1 MTCSRCHAR
10 NIPGDAVVC
19 PNCGGTLVA
28 EGPPPRPL
36 PEDLEQ
42 ALKRD
47 LSGQFQINELLGRGG
62 MSLVYLAYELQLN
75 RPVALKVLPLQLAYG
90 PDAVERFER
99 EAKIAAALDHP
110 HIVPIYRVGATGTFL
125 WYSMKRVKGRSLA
138 EILETSGTLTLEET
152 LGILEQAGSALQY
165 AHRHGV
171 VHRDV
176 KPANIMI
183 EESGWALV
191 CDFGVAKAF
200 GNVALTQSGGALGT
214 PRYMAPEQFEKG
226 GVDGRSDQ
234 YSLAIVTYECLS
246 GAAPF
251 TGDSYGELVRK
262 HLLEPAPRIT
272 DKHPDIPAHVA
283 DTLQRALSKKPHE
296 RFRDVAEFV
305 HALGGRAVPK
315 APPAFTTPPSPAA
328 KRKESR
334 VVVPSP
340 PTVPLATIRRR
351 GALRWT
357 IRGGALAALVAAG
370 AFAWRSLSGPTTGR
384 QLNGQPVRTESTV
397 TVALHDTA
405 RPKPADTTPR
415 IPQSRPPGAGVTP
428 SAARGRR
435 PAGTPTS
442 FVAGTLAVNSQPPG
456 AALYVDDTLR
466 GSTPLLALP
475 LAPGS
480 HRLRLELD
488 GFKRL
493 LTPVTIT
500 AGLKTKRTDL
510 RLEPLTP

>member
-1 MTCSRCHAR
+1 MTCSRCQATD
-10 NIPGDAVVC
+10 IPPEAMVFPDR
-19 PNCGGTLVA
+19 GGTLVA

-138 EILETSGTLTLEET
+138 EILGQSGTLSLEET
-152 LGILEQAGSALQY
+152 IGILDQAGSALQY

-183 EESGWALV
+183 EESGWVLV

-200 GNVALTQSGGALGT
+200 GNVGLTQSGSALGT
-214 PRYMAPEQFEKG
+214 PRYMAPEQFERA
-226 GVDGRSDQ
+226 GVDGSADQ
-234 YSLAIVTYECLS
+234 YSLAIVTYECLA

-262 HLLEPAPRIT
+262 HLLETAPRIT
-272 DKHPDIPAHVA
+272 DKRPDVPAHVA
-283 DTLQRALSKKPHE
+283 DAIHKALSKKPNE

-315 APPAFTTPPSPAA
+315 APPAFATPPA
-328 KRKESR
+328 KQKDTR
-334 VVVPSP
+334 VVVPTP
-340 PTVPLATIRRR
+340 PTVPISTIRRR

-357 IRGGALAALVAAG
+357 LRGGALAALVIAG
-370 AFAWRSLSGPTTGR
+370 LLAWKSLSGPDAGNR
-384 QLNGQPVRTESTV
+384 GQLNGQPVRPETT
-397 TVALHDTA
+397 TQVAVHDTA
-405 RPKPADTTPR
+405 KAPTDSKPPVR
-415 IPQSRPPGAGVTP
+415 QVRQSGPPT
-428 SAARGRR
+428 RR
-435 PAGTPTS
+435 PVETQTS
-442 FVAGTLAVNSQPPG
+442 FVPGTLAVNGYPAG
-456 AALYVDDTLR
+456 ASIYVD
-466 GSTPLLALP
+466 
-475 LAPGS
+475 
-480 HRLRLELD
+480 
-488 GFKRL
+488 
-493 LTPVTIT
+493 
-500 AGLKTKRTDL
+500 
-510 RLEPLTP
+510 

>member
-1 MTCSRCHAR
+1 MTCSRCQAT

-19 PNCGGTLVA
+19 PNCGGTLISDEA
-28 EGPPPRPL
+28 PRPPM
-36 PEDLEQ
+36 PEELER

-47 LSGQFQINELLGRGG
+47 LGGQFQINELLGRGG
-62 MSLVYLAYELQLN
+62 MSLVYLAYEIQLN

-138 EILETSGTLTLEET
+138 EILEQSGTLTLEET

-183 EESGWALV
+183 EESGWVLV

-200 GNVALTQSGGALGT
+200 GNVGLTQSGSSLGT
-214 PRYMAPEQFEKG
+214 PRYMAPEQFERAS
-226 GVDGRSDQ
+226 VDGSSDQ

-246 GAAPF
+246 GAPPF

-262 HLLEPAPRIT
+262 HLLETAPRIT
-272 DKHPDIPAHVA
+272 DKRPDVPAHVA
-283 DTLQRALSKKPHE
+283 DALQKGLAKKPNE

-315 APPAFTTPPSPAA
+315 APPAFATPSSPAA

-340 PTVPLATIRRR
+340 PTVPLATIRHR
-351 GALRWT
+351 GVVRWT
-357 IRGGALAALVAAG
+357 LRGGVLAGLVVAG
-370 AFAWRSLSGPTTGR
+370 LLAWKSLSGPSAGNR
-384 QLNGQPVRTESTV
+384 GQLNGQPVRPETTAQ
-397 TVALHDTA
+397 VAVHDTA
-405 RPKPADTTPR
+405 KKPADTTPTAPPR
-415 IPQSRPPGAGVTP
+415 QSRPP
-428 SAARGRR
+428 GRR

-442 FVAGTLAVNSQPPG
+442 FVAGTLAVNTVQAG
-456 AALYVDDTLR
+456 ASVFVDDVYR
-466 GSTPLLALP
+466 GSTPLLALLLP
-475 LAPGS
+475 PGS

-488 GFKRL
+488 GFKRYD
-493 LTPVTIT
+493 TPVTIT
-500 AGLKTKRTDL
+500 AGEKTAKTRIQ
-510 RLEPLTP
+510 LEPLTP

>member
-1 MTCSRCHAR
+1 MICSRCHAR

-19 PNCGGTLVA
+19 PNCGGTLVSDEA
-28 EGPPPRPL
+28 PQPPM
-36 PEDLEQ
+36 PEELER

-47 LSGQFQINELLGRGG
+47 LGGQFQINELLGRGG
-62 MSLVYLAYELQLN
+62 MSLVYLAYEIQLN

-90 PDAVERFER
+90 ADAAERFER

-125 WYSMKRVKGRSLA
+125 WYSMKRIKGRSLG
-138 EILETSGTLTLEET
+138 EILEQTGTLSLEET
-152 LGILEQAGSALQY
+152 IGILEQAGSALQY

-183 EESGWALV
+183 EESGWVLV

-200 GNVALTQSGGALGT
+200 GNVGLTQSGSSLGT
-214 PRYMAPEQFEKG
+214 PRYMAPEQFERA
-226 GVDGRSDQ
+226 GVDGSADQ

-246 GAAPF
+246 GAPPF

-262 HLLEPAPRIT
+262 HLLETAPRIT
-272 DKHPDIPAHVA
+272 DKRPDVPAHVA
-283 DTLQRALSKKPHE
+283 DALQRGLAKKPNE

-315 APPAFTTPPSPAA
+315 APPAFATPSSPAT
-328 KRKESR
+328 KRKDSR
-334 VVVPSP
+334 VVVPTP
-340 PTVPLATIRRR
+340 PTLPLATIRRR

-357 IRGGALAALVAAG
+357 LRGGALAALVVAG
-370 AFAWRSLSGPTTGR
+370 LLAWKSLSGPGAGNR
-384 QLNGQPVRTESTV
+384 GQLNGQPVRPETT
-397 TVALHDTA
+397 TQVAVHDTA
-405 RPKPADTTPR
+405 KKPADTTPAAP
-415 IPQSRPPGAGVTP
+415 PQARPAPRRPPAT
-428 SAARGRR
+428 
-435 PAGTPTS
+435 TS
-442 FVAGTLAVNSQPPG
+442 FVPGTLAVNSQPPG

-466 GSTPLLALP
+466 GSTPLLALA

-493 LTPVTIT
+493 VTPVTIT
-500 AGLKTKRTDL
+500 AGVKTKRTQL
-510 RLEPLTP
+510 QLEPLAP

>member
-1 MTCSRCHAR
+1 MICSRCHAR

-19 PNCGGTLVA
+19 PNCGGTLVSDEA
-28 EGPPPRPL
+28 PQPPM
-36 PEDLEQ
+36 PEELER

-47 LSGQFQINELLGRGG
+47 LGGQFQINELLGRGG
-62 MSLVYLAYELQLN
+62 MSLVYLAYEIQLN

-90 PDAVERFER
+90 ADAAERFER

-125 WYSMKRVKGRSLA
+125 WYSMKRIKGRSLA
-138 EILETSGTLTLEET
+138 EILEQTGTLSLEET
-152 LGILEQAGSALQY
+152 IGILEQAGSALQY

-183 EESGWALV
+183 EESGWVLV

-200 GNVALTQSGGALGT
+200 GNVALTQSGSSLGT
-214 PRYMAPEQFEKG
+214 PRYMAPEQFERA
-226 GVDGRSDQ
+226 GVEGRSDQ

-246 GAAPF
+246 GAPPF

-272 DKHPDIPAHVA
+272 DKRPDLSATVA
-283 DTLQRALSKKPHE
+283 DALQKALSKKPDE
-296 RFRDVAEFV
+296 RFHDVAEFV

-315 APPAFTTPPSPAA
+315 VPPAFATAPAPPKP
-328 KRKESR
+328 KESR
-334 VVVPSP
+334 VIVPSP
-340 PTVPLATIRRR
+340 PTVPLATIHRRD
-351 GALRWT
+351 ALRWT
-357 IRGGALAALVAAG
+357 IRGGALAALATAG
-370 AFAWRSLSGPTTGR
+370 VLAWRSLSGPATKG
-384 QLNGQPVRTESTV
+384 QLNGQAVRPESTA

-405 RPKPADTTPR
+405 KLHDTLKTTPTDSKPAPR
-415 IPQSRPPGAGVTP
+415 QSRPPG
-428 SAARGRR
+428 RR
-435 PAGTPTS
+435 PGPMPTS
-442 FVAGTLAVNSQPPG
+442 FVPGTLAVNSLPPG

-488 GFKRL
+488 GFKRVV
-493 LTPVTIT
+493 TPVTIT

-510 RLEPLTP
+510 HLEPLAP

>member
-1 MTCSRCHAR
+1 MICSRCHAR

-19 PNCGGTLVA
+19 PNCGGTLVSDEA
-28 EGPPPRPL
+28 PQPPM
-36 PEDLEQ
+36 PEELER

-47 LSGQFQINELLGRGG
+47 LGGQFQINELLGRGG
-62 MSLVYLAYELQLN
+62 MSLVYLAYEIQLN

-90 PDAVERFER
+90 ADAAERFER

-125 WYSMKRVKGRSLA
+125 WYSMKRIKGRSLG
-138 EILETSGTLTLEET
+138 EILEQTGTLSLEET
-152 LGILEQAGSALQY
+152 IGILEQAGSALQY

-183 EESGWALV
+183 EESGWVLV

-200 GNVALTQSGGALGT
+200 GNVGLTQSGSSLGT
-214 PRYMAPEQFEKG
+214 PRYMAPEQFERA
-226 GVDGRSDQ
+226 GVDGSADQ

-246 GAAPF
+246 GAPPF

-262 HLLEPAPRIT
+262 HLLETAPRIT
-272 DKHPDIPAHVA
+272 VQRPDVPTHVA
-283 DTLQRALSKKPHE
+283 DAIHRALSKKPNE

-315 APPAFTTPPSPAA
+315 APPAFATPSSPAA
-328 KRKESR
+328 KPKDSR
-334 VVVPSP
+334 VVVPTP

-351 GALRWT
+351 SAVRWT
-357 IRGGALAALVAAG
+357 LRGGALAALVIAG
-370 AFAWRSLSGPTTGR
+370 LLAWKSLSGPGAGSR
-384 QLNGQPVRTESTV
+384 GQLNGQPVRPETAAQ
-397 TVALHDTA
+397 VAVHDTA
-405 RPKPADTTPR
+405 KKPSNTTPTAP
-415 IPQSRPPGAGVTP
+415 PQSRPRA
-428 SAARGRR
+428 RR
-435 PAGTPTS
+435 PPATTTS
-442 FVAGTLAVNSQPPG
+442 FVPGTLMVNSTSPG
-456 AALYVDDTLR
+456 AAVYVDDTLR
-466 GSTPLLALP
+466 GSTPTAPTPLLLS
-475 LAPGS
+475 PGS

-493 LTPVTIT
+493 VTTVTIT
-500 AGLKTKRTDL
+500 AGVKTRKTDL
-510 RLEPLTP
+510 RLDPLAP

>member
-1 MTCSRCHAR
+1 MICSRCQAT

-19 PNCGGTLVA
+19 PNCGGTLVSEEA
-28 EGPPPRPL
+28 PRPPM
-36 PEDLEQ
+36 PEELEN

-47 LSGQFQINELLGRGG
+47 LGGQFQINELLGRGG
-62 MSLVYLAYELQLN
+62 MSLVYLAYEIQLN

-90 PDAVERFER
+90 ADAAERFER

-138 EILETSGTLTLEET
+138 EILEQTGTLSLEET

-183 EESGWALV
+183 EESGWVLV

-200 GNVALTQSGGALGT
+200 GNVGLTQSGSSLGT
-214 PRYMAPEQFEKG
+214 PRYMAPEQFEKA

-234 YSLAIVTYECLS
+234 YSLAIVTYECLT
-246 GAAPF
+246 GAPPF
-251 TGDSYGELVRK
+251 VGDSYGELVRK

-272 DKHPDIPAHVA
+272 DQRPELPATVA
-283 DTLQRALSKKPHE
+283 DALQKALSKKPDE

-315 APPAFTTPPSPAA
+315 APPAFSTPPA
-328 KRKESR
+328 KDKNTR
-334 VVVPSP
+334 VVVPPP
-340 PTVPLATIRRR
+340 PTVPIATIRRR
-351 GALRWT
+351 SALRWT
-357 IRGGALAALVAAG
+357 LRGGVLAALVIAG
-370 AFAWRSLSGPTTGR
+370 LLAWKWLSGPGAGNR
-384 QLNGQPVRTESTV
+384 GQLNGQPVRPETTAQ
-397 TVALHDTA
+397 VAVHDSA
-405 RPKPADTTPR
+405 KKPADTTPTAPPR
-415 IPQSRPPGAGVTP
+415 QSRPPTH
-428 SAARGRR
+428 R
-435 PAGTPTS
+435 PPATTTS
-442 FVAGTLAVNSQPPG
+442 FVPGTLAVNGFPAS
-456 AALYVDDTLR
+456 ALVYVDDVYRGTL
-466 GSTPLLALP
+466 PLLALP
-475 LAPGS
+475 LPPGR

-488 GFKRL
+488 GFKN
-493 LTPVTIT
+493 LTAPVDIRS
-500 AGLKTKRTDL
+500 GEMTKKLNL
-510 RLEPLTP
+510 RLESLAP

>member
-1 MTCSRCHAR
+1 MTCSRCHAH

-19 PNCGGTLVA
+19 PNCGGTLVSDEA
-28 EGPPPRPL
+28 PRPPM
-36 PEDLEQ
+36 PEELER

-47 LSGQFQINELLGRGG
+47 LGGQFQINELLGRGG
-62 MSLVYLAYELQLN
+62 MSLVYLAYEIQLN

-90 PDAVERFER
+90 ADAAERFER

-110 HIVPIYRVGATGTFL
+110 HIVPIFRVGATGTFL

-138 EILETSGTLTLEET
+138 EILEQSGTLSVEET
-152 LGILEQAGSALQY
+152 IGILDQAGSALQY

-183 EESGWALV
+183 EESGWVLV

-200 GNVALTQSGGALGT
+200 GNVGLTQSGSSLGT
-214 PRYMAPEQFEKG
+214 PRYMAPEQFERA
-226 GVDGRSDQ
+226 GVDGSADQ

-246 GAAPF
+246 GAPPF

-262 HLLEPAPRIT
+262 HLLETAPRIT
-272 DKHPDIPAHVA
+272 DKRPDVPAHVA
-283 DTLQRALSKKPHE
+283 DALQRGLAKKPNE

-315 APPAFTTPPSPAA
+315 APPAFATPSSPAA

-334 VVVPSP
+334 VVVPTP
-340 PTVPLATIRRR
+340 PTVPLTTIRRR
-351 GALRWT
+351 GALRWA
-357 IRGGALAALVAAG
+357 IRGGALLALVAAG
-370 AFAWRSLSGPTTGR
+370 AFAWRSLSGPANGR
-384 QLNGQPVRTESTV
+384 QLNGQPLRPDSSA

-405 RPKPADTTPR
+405 KTPTDSKPPVR
-415 IPQSRPPGAGVTP
+415 QVRQSGPPT
-428 SAARGRR
+428 RR
-435 PAGTPTS
+435 PAATPAS
-442 FVAGTLAVNSQPPG
+442 FVPGTLAVNSEPPG

-466 GSTPLLALP
+466 GSTPLLALA

-493 LTPVTIT
+493 V
-500 AGLKTKRTDL
+500 
-510 RLEPLTP
+510 

>member
-1 MTCSRCHAR
+1 MTCSRCQATD
-10 NIPGDAVVC
+10 IPPEAMVC

-36 PEDLEQ
+36 PEDLER

-47 LSGQFQINELLGRGG
+47 LGGQFQINELLGRGG

-125 WYSMKRVKGRSLA
+125 WYSMKRIKGRSLG
-138 EILETSGTLTLEET
+138 EILEQTGTLSLEET
-152 LGILEQAGSALQY
+152 IGILEQAGSALQY

-183 EESGWALV
+183 EESGWVLV

-200 GNVALTQSGGALGT
+200 GNVALTQSGSSLGT
-214 PRYMAPEQFEKG
+214 PRYMAPEQFERA

-246 GAAPF
+246 GAPPF

-262 HLLEPAPRIT
+262 HLLETAPRIT
-272 DKHPDIPAHVA
+272 DKRPDVPAHVA
-283 DTLQRALSKKPHE
+283 DAIHKALSKKPNDPL
-296 RFRDVAEFV
+296 RDVAELV

-315 APPAFTTPPSPAA
+315 APPAFATPSSPAA
-328 KRKESR
+328 KPKDSR
-334 VVVPSP
+334 VVVPTP

-351 GALRWT
+351 SALRWT
-357 IRGGALAALVAAG
+357 LRGGALAALVVAG
-370 AFAWRSLSGPTTGR
+370 LLAWKSLSGPGAGNR
-384 QLNGQPVRTESTV
+384 GQLNGQPVRPETT
-397 TVALHDTA
+397 TQVAVHDTA
-405 RPKPADTTPR
+405 KKPADTTPTAP
-415 IPQSRPPGAGVTP
+415 PQSRPRA
-428 SAARGRR
+428 RR
-435 PAGTPTS
+435 PPATTTS
-442 FVAGTLAVNSQPPG
+442 FVPGTLMVNSTPPG
-456 AALYVDDTLR
+456 AAVYVD
-466 GSTPLLALP
+466 
-475 LAPGS
+475 
-480 HRLRLELD
+480 
-488 GFKRL
+488 
-493 LTPVTIT
+493 
-500 AGLKTKRTDL
+500 
-510 RLEPLTP
+510 

>member
-1 MTCSRCHAR
+1 MICSRCQAT

-19 PNCGGTLVA
+19 PNCGGTLVSDEA
-28 EGPPPRPL
+28 PRPPM
-36 PEDLEQ
+36 PEELER
-42 ALKRD
+42 AVKRD
-47 LSGQFQINELLGRGG
+47 LGGQFQINELLGRGG
-62 MSLVYLAYELQLN
+62 MSLVYLAYEIQLT

-90 PDAVERFER
+90 ADAAERFER

-110 HIVPIYRVGATGTFL
+110 HIVPIYRVGATGPSL
-125 WYSMKRVKGRSLA
+125 CYSMNPFKGRHLA
-138 EILETSGTLTLEET
+138 ETLEQTGTLSVEEPIGTLAK
-152 LGILEQAGSALQY
+152 AGSARQY

-200 GNVALTQSGGALGT
+200 GNVGLTQSGSALGT
-214 PRYMAPEQFEKG
+214 PRYMAPEQFEKA
-226 GVDGRSDQ
+226 GVDGSADQ

-246 GAAPF
+246 GAPPF

-262 HLLEPAPRIT
+262 HLLETAPRIT
-272 DKHPDIPAHVA
+272 DKRPDVPAHVA
-283 DTLQRALSKKPHE
+283 DALQRGLAKKPDE

-315 APPAFTTPPSPAA
+315 APPAFATPSSPAA

-340 PTVPLATIRRR
+340 PTVPLTTIRRR
-351 GALRWT
+351 SALRWA
-357 IRGGALAALVAAG
+357 IRGGALLALVAAG
-370 AFAWRSLSGPTTGR
+370 AFAWRSLSGPAAGR
-384 QLNGQPVRTESTV
+384 QLNGQPLRPESSA

-405 RPKPADTTPR
+405 KAPTDSKPPVR
-415 IPQSRPPGAGVTP
+415 QVRQSGPPT
-428 SAARGRR
+428 RR
-435 PAGTPTS
+435 PAATPTT

-466 GSTPLLALP
+466 GSTPLLALA

-493 LTPVTIT
+493 VAQVTIT
-500 AGLKTKRTDL
+500 TGVKTKRTQL
-510 RLEPLTP
+510 QLEPLAP